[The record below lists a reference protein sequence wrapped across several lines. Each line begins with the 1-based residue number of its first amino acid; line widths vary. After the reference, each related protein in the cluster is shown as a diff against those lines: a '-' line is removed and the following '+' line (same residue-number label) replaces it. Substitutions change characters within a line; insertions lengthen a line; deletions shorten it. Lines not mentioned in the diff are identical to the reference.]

1 MDIVYKYRNRRQAA
15 DAVTA
20 LVDTQG
26 VADIGVFVAPDYV
39 LIGVST
45 ASDDPLVTERAK
57 GILGL
62 GTDVTRQFGALLGRR
77 LNLEELG
84 LIEVYLTPEGVKRF
98 RGYSYRR
105 KKGR

>member
-1 MDIVYKYRNRRQAA
+1 MDEMLVYKFPNRRQAA

-20 LVDTQG
+20 LVDTEG

-45 ASDDPLVTERAK
+45 PSDWAGWVK
-57 GILGL
+57 GVLSL
-62 GTDVTRQFGALLGRR
+62 GTDVTRQFVALLGRR

-84 LIEVYLTPEGVKRF
+84 LIEVYLNEGVKRF

-105 KKGR
+105 RKR